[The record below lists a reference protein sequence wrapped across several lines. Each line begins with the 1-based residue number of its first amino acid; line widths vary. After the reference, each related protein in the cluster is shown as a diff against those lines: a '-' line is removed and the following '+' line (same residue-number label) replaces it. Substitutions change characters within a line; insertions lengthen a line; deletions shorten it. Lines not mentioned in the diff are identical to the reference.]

1 MRLSR
6 RLPLLAAL
14 AAGAWYLRGVYR
26 FRDPVRLPP
35 QEPGSVLSP
44 ADGLAAFVKRTQN
57 GAVDGVAMTELLGP
71 GEHAAGW
78 LLGVF
83 VGPLDVHYIY
93 APLGGRVAAAARQ
106 EGGRSPVPLGAAAQL
121 LAGRPV
127 NLLGTPAAQGNER
140 FTLTVQAEGGPSVTV
155 ALVAPG
161 AGLNATT
168 YLEAGQ
174 TVRQGNK
181 AAFLAEGGLVLVA
194 LPETLIPQVSVGE
207 RVTGAQTVLARSPEF
222 SPPGA

>member
-1 MRLSR
+1 MRLPR
-6 RLPLLAAL
+6 RLSLLAAL

-35 QEPGSVLSP
+35 GEPGSVLSP
-44 ADGLAAFVKRTQN
+44 ADGLVSFVRRIEA
-57 GAVDGVAMTELLGP
+57 GRGDAAVDGVPVSALLRTA
-71 GEHAAGW
+71 EHPATAGGW
-78 LLGVF
+78 LIGVF
-83 VGPLDVHYIY
+83 VGPLDVHYTY
-93 APLGGRVAAAARQ
+93 APVGGTVGLAAQRD
-106 EGGRSPVPLGAAAQL
+106 GSRSPVPLGDAAQL
-121 LAGRPV
+121 LAGRAV
-127 NLLGTPAAQGNER
+127 NLLGSSAARDNER
-140 FTLTVQAEGGPSVTV
+140 YVFTVGGEGGQSVTV

-194 LPETLIPQVSVGE
+194 LPQSLTPQVSVGE
-207 RVTGAQTVLARSPEF
+207 RVVGAQTVLAK
-222 SPPGA
+222 